1 MKNVL
6 LQDYNIKTADN
17 KRFVQATDDITAY
30 LKEIALMEA
39 FREDAKDLLILTGH
53 SYWRRDY

>member
-17 KRFVQATDDITAY
+17 KRFEQAIKDISSY
-30 LKEIALMEA
+30 LEEIALMEA